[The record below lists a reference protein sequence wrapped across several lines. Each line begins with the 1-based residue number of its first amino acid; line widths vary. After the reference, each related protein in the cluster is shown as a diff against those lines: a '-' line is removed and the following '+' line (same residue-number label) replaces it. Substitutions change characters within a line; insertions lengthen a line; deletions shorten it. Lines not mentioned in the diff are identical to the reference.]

1 MPQEFFLHGHY
12 TLQVWRDYNNYHEM
26 RLSRL
31 HLALF
36 RFFFLKLLY
45 VGYLLELINC
55 ISDMPSDIVFTI

>member
-36 RFFFLKLLY
+36 RFFFLNSSMWDTFSNL
-45 VGYLLELINC
+45 
-55 ISDMPSDIVFTI
+55 